1 MKKKERYVVYFTWND
16 GVEDSFTVANEF
28 ELDSNIRGI
37 ANRKDCIKR
46 VLYREIYANGKL
58 GEEVKVL

>member
-1 MKKKERYVVYFTWND
+1 MRKKERYVVYFTWND

-28 ELDSNIRGI
+28 ELDSNIRAM
-37 ANRKDCIKR
+37 ANRKDCIKG
-46 VLYREIYANGKL
+46 VLYREICANGKL